1 MCLLLHDRFDLNMPN
16 ENNKSFFQEI
26 LLHDKRT
33 SIFQKKSKYLLIFFD
48 QFWDQPAA
56 GTQQQSVT
64 FEDQQFQTSN
74 PNNPFYQA
82 MEEQNQQ
89 QQVQPQPSIDQ
100 SDPAL
105 PGTNAAAPA
114 TRGRLLG
121 KKRVRVRDSYVG
133 IAKDCLGPTWGK
145 RMVHCAQL
153 IELLMTCILY
163 VVVCGDLLVKIKKKQ
178 NSY

>member
-1 MCLLLHDRFDLNMPN
+1 MCLHDRFALNLPY

-26 LLHDKRT
+26 FLHDKKLQLFKR
-33 SIFQKKSKYLLIFFD
+33 KSKNIFLYLTLFIFVD

-82 MEEQNQQ
+82 IEEQNQQ
-89 QQVQPQPSIDQ
+89 KQVQPQPSIDQ

-105 PGTNAAAPA
+105 PGTNAAVPA
-114 TRGRLLG
+114 NRGRLLG

-163 VVVCGDLLVKIKKKQ
+163 VVVCGDLLV
-178 NSY
+178 N